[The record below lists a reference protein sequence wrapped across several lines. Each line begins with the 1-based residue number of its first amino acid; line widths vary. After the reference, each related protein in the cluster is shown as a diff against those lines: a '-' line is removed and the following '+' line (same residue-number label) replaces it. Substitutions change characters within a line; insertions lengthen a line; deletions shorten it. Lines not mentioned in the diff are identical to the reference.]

1 MISFM
6 LFQVHASA
14 NDKVPDFQGSSIC
27 QSCHEGAYQDW
38 QSSHHALA
46 WLPVDDENVDGDFNN
61 STFEHRGRKTRFFKD
76 GDRYF
81 IETSDILG
89 GNKVLEV
96 KGVAGIT
103 PLQQYLIETE
113 PGRLQSL
120 DIAWDQENE
129 RWYHLYPDQV
139 LAPNDGYHWSGP
151 YKNWNSRC
159 AECHATGFQK
169 NYDPRTRRYSSTQ
182 SEIGVGCEACHG
194 PGEAHVAW
202 ANGASSSELSVFE
215 GTDDQGLS
223 VNFKDAFAHTEI
235 EQCAA
240 CHSRRE
246 PNQDGNPLP
255 GTPFHD
261 SYRLALLRDGLYHA
275 DGQIRDEVYVY
286 GSFLQSKMYA
296 EGVRCSDCHEPHS
309 GQLKAEGN
317 GVCTQCH
324 SEAGNNK
331 FSSLTLKRYDSSDHH
346 FHETGTAGAQCVS
359 CHMIERTYMG
369 IDGRRDHSFRV
380 PRPDLSASLGTP
392 NACTDCH
399 TDKPAS
405 WAAEE
410 LKARFPDSAH
420 RSPHFASVFALARG
434 GVTGLGEQLLNIA
447 RQETLPGI
455 VRASAINL
463 YAQHSG
469 REAHS
474 DVFSLLNDTD
484 PLVRAAAVSL
494 TASQPASTQVQLLS
508 KLLED
513 PLKSVRIAAARQLLG
528 ASIGVGDQRTQ
539 RAAQNANDEWRA
551 ALSSKLDY
559 PETHMVIAGTALTL
573 RNPNAAIRAFQEAT
587 QLDPQLADAWIMQI
601 RLFMALQD
609 YTNAQMTLQ
618 RAKKLIPDDTR
629 LADFERLFQGR

>member
-6 LFQVHASA
+6 LLQVHASA
-14 NDKVPDFQGSSIC
+14 NERTPGYQGSAIC
-27 QSCHEGAYQDW
+27 QSCHNGAFQDW
-38 QSSHHALA
+38 KSSHHAMA
-46 WLPVDDENVDGDFNN
+46 WLPVDDEHVDGDFNN

-81 IETSDILG
+81 VETSDIDG
-89 GNKVLEV
+89 GSRVLEV

-120 DIAWDQENE
+120 DIAWDQEND
-129 RWYHLYPDQV
+129 RWYHLYPDQA

-194 PGEAHVAW
+194 PGEAHLAW

-215 GTDDQGLS
+215 GTDDQGLI
-223 VNFKDAFAHTEI
+223 VGFKDAFPHTEI

-275 DGQIRDEVYVY
+275 DGQIHDEVYVY

-296 EGVRCSDCHEPHS
+296 EGVRCTDCHEPHS

-324 SEAGNNK
+324 SQVGNDT
-331 FSSLTLKRYDSSDHH
+331 FPSLTLKRYDSPEHH
-346 FHETGTAGAQCVS
+346 FHEAGTAGAQCVS

-399 TDKPAS
+399 TDKPAT

-410 LKARFPDSAH
+410 LKMRFPDSAH
-420 RSPHFASVFALARG
+420 RSSHFASVFAPARR

-447 RQETLPGI
+447 LQETLPGV

-469 REAHS
+469 SEAPS
-474 DVFSLLNDTD
+474 DAFSLLRDSD

-494 TASQPASTQVQLLS
+494 TATLPASTQVQLLS

-513 PLKSVRIAAARQLLG
+513 PLKSVRIATARQLLG
-528 ASIGVGDQRTQ
+528 VSLRGEEQGIQDAV
-539 RAAQNANDEWRA
+539 QNANDEWRT

-573 RNPNAAIRAFQEAT
+573 RNPKAAIRAFQEAT

-609 YTNAQMTLQ
+609 YTNAQITLQ
-618 RAKKLIPDDTR
+618 RAKKLIPEDAR
-629 LADFERLFQGR
+629 IADFERLLQGR